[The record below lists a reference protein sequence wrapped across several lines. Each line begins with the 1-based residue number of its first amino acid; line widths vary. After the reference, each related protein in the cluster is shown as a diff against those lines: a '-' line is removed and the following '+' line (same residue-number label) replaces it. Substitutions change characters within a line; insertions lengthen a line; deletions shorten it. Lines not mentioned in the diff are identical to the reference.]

1 MAFSTKSKLG
11 EVLDHPEGAKI
22 MEEYIPGCS
31 TDPDPMIKVARG
43 MTLLNISQLASDKLP
58 ASVLDE
64 LNEKLQAIADETIAV
79 CRAQARRACA
89 GTGPARRASFGL
101 PRQG

>member
-58 ASVLDE
+58 AIPNVSSNAE
-64 LNEKLQAIADETIAV
+64 Y
-79 CRAQARRACA
+79 
-89 GTGPARRASFGL
+89 GPDKN
-101 PRQG
+101 

>member
-1 MAFSTKSKLG
+1 MAFSTKSKLS

-64 LNEKLQAIADETIAV
+64 LNEKLQAIAD
-79 CRAQARRACA
+79 
-89 GTGPARRASFGL
+89 
-101 PRQG
+101 

>member
-58 ASVLDE
+58 ASVLDA
-64 LNEKLQAIADETIAV
+64 LNEKLQAIAD
-79 CRAQARRACA
+79 
-89 GTGPARRASFGL
+89 
-101 PRQG
+101 